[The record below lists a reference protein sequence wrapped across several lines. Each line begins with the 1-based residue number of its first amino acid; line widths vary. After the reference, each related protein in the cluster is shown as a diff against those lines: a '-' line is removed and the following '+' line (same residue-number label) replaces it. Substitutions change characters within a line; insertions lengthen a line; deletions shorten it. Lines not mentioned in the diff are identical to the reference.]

1 MNFEPWV
8 AQELALGDEDLERLH
23 LVAAFQI
30 LVCRCEAARRRG
42 ASAPLVTASP
52 KLAGGNSRT
61 LTRRMLGQLGYNRNQ
76 LRVIHRLFA
85 GSTGGWEGLLALFA
99 AGHHL
104 SAKQRA
110 YARRQVQLFMVAV
123 APLTPIKTMAGRRQ
137 SVGRADEVT

>member
-8 AQELALGDEDLERLH
+8 AQELALADEDLERLH

-52 KLAGGNSRT
+52 KRAGGNSRT
-61 LTRRMLGQLGYNRNQ
+61 LTRMMLGQLGYNRNQ
-76 LRVIHRLFA
+76 LRVIHRLLA

-99 AGHHL
+99 AGQNL
-104 SAKQRA
+104 SEKQRG
-110 YARRQVQLFMVAV
+110 YARRQVQLFMA
-123 APLTPIKTMAGRRQ
+123 AIEPLTPSKTMAG
-137 SVGRADEVT
+137 

>member
-8 AQELALGDEDLERLH
+8 AQELALADENLERLH

-52 KLAGGNSRT
+52 KRAGGNSRT
-61 LTRRMLGQLGYNRNQ
+61 LTRRMLSQLGYDRAQ
-76 LRVIHRLFA
+76 LRVIHRLLA

-99 AGHHL
+99 AGQRL
-104 SAKQRA
+104 NAKQKV
-110 YARRQVQLFMVAV
+110 YARRQVQLFMASIEPP
-123 APLTPIKTMAGRRQ
+123 APSETLT
-137 SVGRADEVT
+137 RA

>member
-8 AQELALGDEDLERLH
+8 AQELALADEDLERLH

-61 LTRRMLGQLGYNRNQ
+61 LTRMMLGQLGYNRNQ

-104 SAKQRA
+104 SARQRA
-110 YARRQVQLFMVAV
+110 YARRQVQLFMAAIEPL
-123 APLTPIKTMAGRRQ
+123 APNKTMAGQTSVRWQ
-137 SVGRADEVT
+137 S

>member
-8 AQELALGDEDLERLH
+8 VQELALGDEDLERLH

-42 ASAPLVTASP
+42 AAAPLVTASP

-76 LRVIHRLFA
+76 LRVIHRLFS

-99 AGHHL
+99 AGHPL
-104 SAKQRA
+104 SERQRG

-123 APLTPIKTMAGRRQ
+123 EPLTPIKSMAGQ
-137 SVGRADEVT
+137 TSVRWQG

>member
-1 MNFEPWV
+1 MSFEPWV
-8 AQELALGDEDLERLH
+8 VQELALADEDLERLH
-23 LVAAFQI
+23 LVAAFQV

-104 SAKQRA
+104 SAGQRG

>member
-8 AQELALGDEDLERLH
+8 AHELALTDEDLDRLH

-61 LTRRMLGQLGYNRNQ
+61 LTRMMLGQLGYNRNQ

-104 SAKQRA
+104 SVRQRA
-110 YARRQVQLFMVAV
+110 YARRQVQLFMA
-123 APLTPIKTMAGRRQ
+123 AIEPLVPNKTMVRQ
-137 SVGRADEVT
+137 TSVR

>member
-8 AQELALGDEDLERLH
+8 AHELALTDEDLERLH

-52 KLAGGNSRT
+52 KRAGGNSRT
-61 LTRRMLGQLGYNRNQ
+61 LTRMMLGQLGYNRNQ

-104 SAKQRA
+104 DERQRA
-110 YARRQVQLFMVAV
+110 YARRQVQLFMA
-123 APLTPIKTMAGRRQ
+123 AIEPLTPNKTMAGQ
-137 SVGRADEVT
+137 TSVRWPD

>member
-8 AQELALGDEDLERLH
+8 AQELALADDDLERLH

-52 KLAGGNSRT
+52 KLAGGNSRI

-85 GSTGGWEGLLALFA
+85 GSTSGWEGLLALFA

-104 SAKQRA
+104 NERQRG

-123 APLTPIKTMAGRRQ
+123 EPLTPIKTMAART
-137 SVGRADEVT
+137 SVRWPD

>member
-8 AQELALGDEDLERLH
+8 AQELALADEDLKRLH

-42 ASAPLVTASP
+42 ATQPLVTASP

-61 LTRRMLGQLGYNRNQ
+61 LTRRMLGQLCYNRNP

-85 GSTGGWEGLLALFA
+85 GSTGGCYGL
-99 AGHHL
+99 
-104 SAKQRA
+104 
-110 YARRQVQLFMVAV
+110 M
-123 APLTPIKTMAGRRQ
+123 
-137 SVGRADEVT
+137 

>member
-8 AQELALGDEDLERLH
+8 AHELALTDRDIERLH

-104 SAKQRA
+104 SARQRA
-110 YARRQVQLFMVAV
+110 YARRQVQLFMAAIEPL
-123 APLTPIKTMAGRRQ
+123 APNKTMAGQTSVRWQ
-137 SVGRADEVT
+137 S

>member
-8 AQELALGDEDLERLH
+8 AHELALTDEDLERLH

-61 LTRRMLGQLGYNRNQ
+61 LTRLMLGQLGYNRNQ

-104 SAKQRA
+104 SARQRA
-110 YARRQVQLFMVAV
+110 YARRQVQLFMAAIEPL
-123 APLTPIKTMAGRRQ
+123 APNKTMAGQ
-137 SVGRADEVT
+137 TSVRWRS

>member
-8 AQELALGDEDLERLH
+8 AQELALADEDLERLH

-61 LTRRMLGQLGYNRNQ
+61 VTRRMLGQLGYNRNQ

-110 YARRQVQLFMVAV
+110 YARRQVQLFMA
-123 APLTPIKTMAGRRQ
+123 AIEPLTPNKTKAGQTSVRWQ
-137 SVGRADEVT
+137 S

>member
-8 AQELALGDEDLERLH
+8 AQELALADEDIDRLH

-42 ASAPLVTASP
+42 ASEPLVTASP

-61 LTRRMLGQLGYNRNQ
+61 LTRAMLGQLGYNRNQ
-76 LRVIHRLFA
+76 LRVIHRLLA

-99 AGHHL
+99 AGQHL
-104 SAKQRA
+104 SARQRG
-110 YARRQVQLFMVAV
+110 YARRQVQLFMDAIVVVKPA
-123 APLTPIKTMAGRRQ
+123 TPTKKLARQ
-137 SVGRADEVT
+137 TSVRWQG

>member
-8 AQELALGDEDLERLH
+8 AHELALTDGDIERLH

-61 LTRRMLGQLGYNRNQ
+61 LTRRMLGQLGDNRNQ

-104 SAKQRA
+104 SARQRA
-110 YARRQVQLFMVAV
+110 YARRQVQLFMA
-123 APLTPIKTMAGRRQ
+123 AIEPLTPNKTAAGQTSIRWQ
-137 SVGRADEVT
+137 S